1 MFSTSTLRCIDN
13 YVAPITNIYVTSVF
27 SPFLSPFYSLYR
39 LREQT
44 IMLHQSLTCMFDLL
58 TSLSSK
64 GNKVPSTIP
73 LKFIFL
79 SDSLGQIIAMG
90 LCHCVRI
97 TNKKRTMLQSSR
109 FTATG
114 PSAFQTG

>member
-1 MFSTSTLRCIDN
+1 
-13 YVAPITNIYVTSVF
+13 
-27 SPFLSPFYSLYR
+27 
-39 LREQT
+39 
-44 IMLHQSLTCMFDLL
+44 MFDLL